1 MSEEK
6 ENMQENVIS
15 EGDVI
20 ENVHISPI
28 GNFNGSDSE
37 GNPVPETIDRESLEA
52 LAEKLN
58 AGDEVLFDA
67 DHQSTRAG
75 EDRNTRAAGWFS
87 KFFVDPVK
95 GLFGKLKLT
104 NWGKEL
110 ISGRE
115 YRYVSPTFGL
125 DENGKPVELYSI
137 AATNTPA
144 FAGAISPI
152 LNQAPTEEGNLE
164 ISTQEQELSDM
175 DIQKLKAEL
184 IEEILDTIHEE
195 LASMNAC
202 ATEKAK
208 ADDTASKAV
217 NEEAEAKPVDEKTK
231 LEASEKTKEDAGT
244 GTMEAAAE
252 VKEQTAEEKPAE
264 EKKDEEKPAE
274 EPANEEEKEVI
285 RIETLNS
292 SPIPTLNSR
301 RPAWKDMKPDEFIRW
316 IDSGAYKTAEL
327 D

>member
-6 ENMQENVIS
+6 ENLQENVIS

-28 GNFNGSDSE
+28 GVFNGSDGE

-75 EDRNTRAAGWFS
+75 EGRSTRAAGWFS

-152 LNQAPTEEGNLE
+152 LNQAPAGEGNLD
-164 ISTQEQELSDM
+164 ISTLEQELSDM
-175 DIQKLKAEL
+175 ELNKLKAEL
-184 IEEILDTIHEE
+184 IEEILETIHKEFP
-195 LASMNAC
+195 LMNAC

-208 ADDTASKAV
+208 ADETAGKAV
-217 NEEAEAKPVDEKTK
+217 NAADEGAETPADEKAKP
-231 LEASEKTKEDAGT
+231 EAAEEVKEGT
-244 GTMEAAAE
+244 GAVEAAAE
-252 VKEQTAEEKPAE
+252 VKEKPAEEKPVEEKPAE
-264 EKKDEEKPAE
+264 EKKAD
-274 EPANEEEKEVI
+274 EVI
-285 RIETLNS
+285 KIETLNS
-292 SPIPTLNSR
+292 SPAKPTLA
-301 RPAWKDMKPDEFIRW
+301 PQPEAWRSMSQKDFINW
-316 IDSGAYKTAEL
+316 IDSGAYRK
-327 D
+327 

>member
-1 MSEEK
+1 MNEEK
-6 ENMQENVIS
+6 ENLQENVIS

-152 LNQAPTEEGNLE
+152 LNQAPTEEGNLQ

-175 DIQKLKAEL
+175 ELNTLKAEL
-184 IEEILDTIHEE
+184 IKEILEAIHEE
-195 LASMNAC
+195 FASMNAC

-208 ADDTASKAV
+208 ADETAGKAVNEGTQMPVDEKAKPEAVEEMKEEEETASKAV
-217 NEEAEAKPVDEKTK
+217 NEGTEMPVDDKAK
-231 LEASEKTKEDAGT
+231 LEASEEIKE
-244 GTMEAAAE
+244 
-252 VKEQTAEEKPAE
+252 
-264 EKKDEEKPAE
+264 E
-274 EPANEEEKEVI
+274 EPAKEEVI

-301 RPAWKDMKPDEFIRW
+301 RPAWKDMSQKDFIQW
-316 IDSGAYKTAEL
+316 IESGAYRKTI
-327 D
+327 

>member
-6 ENMQENVIS
+6 ENLQENVIS

-37 GNPVPETIDRESLEA
+37 GNPVHETIDRESLEA

-75 EDRNTRAAGWFS
+75 EGRSTRAAGWFS

-104 NWGKEL
+104 KWGKEL

-125 DENGKPVELYSI
+125 DENGKPAELYSI

-152 LNQAPTEEGNLE
+152 LNQAPAEEGNLD

-202 ATEKAK
+202 ATEKPEEN
-208 ADDTASKAV
+208 ASKAV
-217 NEEAEAKPVDEKTK
+217 NEGTEMPADEKAE
-231 LEASEKTKEDAGT
+231 LEASEETREDGVV
-244 GTMEAAAE
+244 EAAAE
-252 VKEQTAEEKPAE
+252 VKEQTAEEQKA
-264 EKKDEEKPAE
+264 EEKPAE
-274 EPANEEEKEVI
+274 EVI
-285 RIETLNS
+285 KIETLNS
-292 SPIPTLNSR
+292 SPAKPTLA
-301 RPAWKDMKPDEFIRW
+301 PQPEAWRSMSQRDFINW
-316 IDSGAYKTAEL
+316 IESGAYRKTI
-327 D
+327 

>member
-6 ENMQENVIS
+6 DNLQENVIS

-28 GNFNGSDSE
+28 GNFNGSDSD

-75 EDRNTRAAGWFS
+75 EGRNTRAAGWFS

-152 LNQAPTEEGNLE
+152 LNQAPTEEGNLD
-164 ISTQEQELSDM
+164 ISTQEQEISDM
-175 DIQKLKAEL
+175 DIQKLKSEL

-202 ATEKAK
+202 ASEKAK
-208 ADDTASKAV
+208 TDDTASKAV
-217 NEEAEAKPVDEKTK
+217 NEGTEMPVDEKAKIET
-231 LEASEKTKEDAGT
+231 SEETKED
-244 GTMEAAAE
+244 GTMEAAVE
-252 VKEQTAEEKPAE
+252 VKEQTAEDKPAE
-264 EKKDEEKPAE
+264 EKKDEE
-274 EPANEEEKEVI
+274 VI
-285 RIETLNS
+285 KIETLNS
-292 SPIPTLNSR
+292 SPAKPTLA
-301 RPAWKDMKPDEFIRW
+301 PQPEAWRNMSQKDFINW
-316 IDSGAYKTAEL
+316 IESGAYRKTI
-327 D
+327 

>member
-6 ENMQENVIS
+6 GNLQENVIA

-28 GNFNGSDSE
+28 GNFNGSDGE

-75 EDRNTRAAGWFS
+75 EGRSTRAAGWFS

-104 NWGKEL
+104 KWGKEL

-152 LNQAPTEEGNLE
+152 LNQAPTGEGNLQ

-195 LASMNAC
+195 LSSMNAC
-202 ATEKAK
+202 ASGKAK
-208 ADDTASKAV
+208 ADETAGKAV
-217 NEEAEAKPVDEKTK
+217 NAVNAVNEGTEMPVDEKAK
-231 LEASEKTKEDAGT
+231 LEKVEEIKEGAGAT
-244 GTMEAAAE
+244 ETATETAAE
-252 VKEQTAEEKPAE
+252 VKEQTAEEKVEKPAE
-264 EKKDEEKPAE
+264 EKKAE
-274 EPANEEEKEVI
+274 EVI
-285 RIETLNS
+285 KIETLNS
-292 SPIPTLNSR
+292 SPARPTLA
-301 RPAWKDMKPDEFIRW
+301 PQPEAWRSMSQKDFINW
-316 IDSGAYKTAEL
+316 IESGAYKKTI
-327 D
+327 

>member
-6 ENMQENVIS
+6 ENLQENVIS

-28 GNFNGSDSE
+28 GNFNGSDSD

-75 EDRNTRAAGWFS
+75 EGRSTRAAGWFS

-104 NWGKEL
+104 KWGKEL

-152 LNQAPTEEGNLE
+152 LNQAPAEEGNLD
-164 ISTQEQELSDM
+164 ISTQEQEISNM
-175 DIQKLKAEL
+175 DIQKLKSE
-184 IEEILDTIHEE
+184 IFEEILEKLHEE
-195 LASMNAC
+195 SSSMNAC
-202 ATEKAK
+202 ATAK
-208 ADDTASKAV
+208 ADETAGKAV
-217 NEEAEAKPVDEKTK
+217 NEGTEMPADEKAK
-231 LEASEKTKEDAGT
+231 LEATEETKEDGT
-244 GTMEAAAE
+244 VEAAAE
-252 VKEQTAEEKPAE
+252 VKEQPAEQKVEKPV
-264 EKKDEEKPAE
+264 E
-274 EPANEEEKEVI
+274 EPAKEEEVI
-285 RIETLNS
+285 KIETLNS
-292 SPIPTLNSR
+292 SPAKPTLA
-301 RPAWKDMKPDEFIRW
+301 PQPEAWRNMSQKDFIQW
-316 IDSGAYKTAEL
+316 IESGAYRKTI
-327 D
+327 

>member
-6 ENMQENVIS
+6 ENLQENVIS

-28 GNFNGSDSE
+28 GNFSGSDGE

-75 EDRNTRAAGWFS
+75 EGRSTRAAGWFS

-104 NWGKEL
+104 KWGKEL

-152 LNQAPTEEGNLE
+152 LNQAPAGEGNL
-164 ISTQEQELSDM
+164 
-175 DIQKLKAEL
+175 
-184 IEEILDTIHEE
+184 
-195 LASMNAC
+195 
-202 ATEKAK
+202 
-208 ADDTASKAV
+208 
-217 NEEAEAKPVDEKTK
+217 
-231 LEASEKTKEDAGT
+231 
-244 GTMEAAAE
+244 
-252 VKEQTAEEKPAE
+252 
-264 EKKDEEKPAE
+264 
-274 EPANEEEKEVI
+274 
-285 RIETLNS
+285 
-292 SPIPTLNSR
+292 
-301 RPAWKDMKPDEFIRW
+301 
-316 IDSGAYKTAEL
+316 
-327 D
+327 

>member
-6 ENMQENVIS
+6 ENLQENVIS

-28 GNFNGSDSE
+28 GNFNGSDGE

-75 EDRNTRAAGWFS
+75 EGRSTRAAGWFS

-104 NWGKEL
+104 KWGKEL

-152 LNQAPTEEGNLE
+152 LNQAPAEEGNLD

-175 DIQKLKAEL
+175 ELNTLKAEL
-184 IEEILDTIHEE
+184 IKEILEAIHEE
-195 LASMNAC
+195 FASMNAC
-202 ATEKAK
+202 ATEKEK
-208 ADDTASKAV
+208 AGETAGKAV
-217 NEEAEAKPVDEKTK
+217 NAVNEGAEAPADEKAK
-231 LEASEKTKEDAGT
+231 PEAPE
-244 GTMEAAAE
+244 
-252 VKEQTAEEKPAE
+252 
-264 EKKDEEKPAE
+264 
-274 EPANEEEKEVI
+274 
-285 RIETLNS
+285 
-292 SPIPTLNSR
+292 
-301 RPAWKDMKPDEFIRW
+301 
-316 IDSGAYKTAEL
+316 
-327 D
+327 

>member
-6 ENMQENVIS
+6 DNLQENVIS

-28 GNFNGSDSE
+28 GNFNGSDSD

-58 AGDEVLFDA
+58 DGDEVLFDA

-75 EDRNTRAAGWFS
+75 EGRNTRAAGWFS

-152 LNQAPTEEGNLE
+152 LNQAPTEEGNLD
-164 ISTQEQELSDM
+164 ISTQEQEISDM

-202 ATEKAK
+202 ASEKAK
-208 ADDTASKAV
+208 TDDTASKAV
-217 NEEAEAKPVDEKTK
+217 NEGTEMPVDEKAKIET
-231 LEASEKTKEDAGT
+231 SEETKED
-244 GTMEAAAE
+244 GTMEAAVE
-252 VKEQTAEEKPAE
+252 VKEQTAEDNPAE
-264 EKKDEEKPAE
+264 EKKDEE
-274 EPANEEEKEVI
+274 VI
-285 RIETLNS
+285 KIETLNS
-292 SPIPTLNSR
+292 SPSKPTLA
-301 RPAWKDMKPDEFIRW
+301 PQPEAWRNMSQKDFINW
-316 IDSGAYKTAEL
+316 IESGAYRKTI
-327 D
+327 

>member
-1 MSEEK
+1 MNEEK
-6 ENMQENVIS
+6 ENLQENVIS

-28 GNFNGSDSE
+28 GNFNGSDSD

-75 EDRNTRAAGWFS
+75 EGRSTRAAGWFS

-152 LNQAPTEEGNLE
+152 LNQAPTEEGNLD
-164 ISTQEQELSDM
+164 ISTLEQEISDM
-175 DIQKLKAEL
+175 DIQKLKRE
-184 IEEILDTIHEE
+184 IFEEILEKLHEE
-195 LASMNAC
+195 ATLMNAC
-202 ATEKAK
+202 ATAK
-208 ADDTASKAV
+208 ADETAGKAV
-217 NEEAEAKPVDEKTK
+217 NEEAEAKPAEEAKAEEKPA
-231 LEASEKTKEDAGT
+231 EEKKEDGT
-244 GTMEAAAE
+244 VEAAAE
-252 VKEQTAEEKPAE
+252 VKEQTAEEPAKE
-264 EKKDEEKPAE
+264 EEEKDEE
-274 EPANEEEKEVI
+274 VI
-285 RIETLNS
+285 KIETLNS
-292 SPIPTLNSR
+292 SPAKPTLA
-301 RPAWKDMKPDEFIRW
+301 PQPEAWRSMSQKDFIQW
-316 IDSGAYKTAEL
+316 IESGAYKKTI
-327 D
+327 

>member
-6 ENMQENVIS
+6 DNLQENVIS

-28 GNFNGSDSE
+28 GNFNGSDSD

-75 EDRNTRAAGWFS
+75 EGRNTRAAGWFS

-125 DENGKPVELYSI
+125 DENGKPVDLYSI

-152 LNQAPTEEGNLE
+152 LNQAPTEEGNLD
-164 ISTQEQELSDM
+164 ISTQEQEISDM
-175 DIQKLKAEL
+175 DIQKLKTEL

-202 ATEKAK
+202 ASEKAK
-208 ADDTASKAV
+208 TDDTASKAV
-217 NEEAEAKPVDEKTK
+217 NEGTELPVDEKAK
-231 LEASEKTKEDAGT
+231 IEASEETKED
-244 GTMEAAAE
+244 GTMEADVE

-264 EKKDEEKPAE
+264 EKKDEEKKDE
-274 EPANEEEKEVI
+274 EVI
-285 RIETLNS
+285 KIETLNS
-292 SPIPTLNSR
+292 SPAKPTLA
-301 RPAWKDMKPDEFIRW
+301 PQPEAWRNMSQKDFINW
-316 IDSGAYKTAEL
+316 IESGAYRKTI
-327 D
+327 

>member
-6 ENMQENVIS
+6 DNLQENVIS

-28 GNFNGSDSE
+28 GNFNGSDSD

-75 EDRNTRAAGWFS
+75 EGRNTRAAGWFS

-152 LNQAPTEEGNLE
+152 LNQAPTEEGNLY
-164 ISTQEQELSDM
+164 ISTQEQEISDM

-202 ATEKAK
+202 ASQKAK
-208 ADDTASKAV
+208 ADDTDSKAV
-217 NEEAEAKPVDEKTK
+217 NEGTEMPVDEKAK
-231 LEASEKTKEDAGT
+231 LEASEETKED
-244 GTMEAAAE
+244 GTMEAAVE
-252 VKEQTAEEKPAE
+252 VKEQTAEEKPVE
-264 EKKDEEKPAE
+264 EKKDEE
-274 EPANEEEKEVI
+274 VI
-285 RIETLNS
+285 KIETLNS
-292 SPIPTLNSR
+292 SPAKPTLA
-301 RPAWKDMKPDEFIRW
+301 PQPEAWRNMSQKDFIQW
-316 IDSGAYKTAEL
+316 IESGAYRKTI
-327 D
+327 

>member
-6 ENMQENVIS
+6 ENLKDNVIS

-28 GNFNGSDSE
+28 GNFNGSDSD

-75 EDRNTRAAGWFS
+75 EGRNTRAAGWFS

-152 LNQAPTEEGNLE
+152 LNQAPTEEGNLD
-164 ISTQEQELSDM
+164 ISTQEQEISDM
-175 DIQKLKAEL
+175 ELNTLKAEL
-184 IEEILDTIHEE
+184 IKEILEAIHDEF
-195 LASMNAC
+195 ASMNAC
-202 ATEKAK
+202 ATEKA
-208 ADDTASKAV
+208 DETASKAV
-217 NEEAEAKPVDEKTK
+217 NEGTEAKPVDEKAN
-231 LEASEKTKEDAGT
+231 LEASEETKED
-244 GTMEAAAE
+244 GTMEAAVE
-252 VKEQTAEEKPAE
+252 VKEQPAEEKPAE
-264 EKKDEEKPAE
+264 EKKDEE
-274 EPANEEEKEVI
+274 VI
-285 RIETLNS
+285 KIETLNS
-292 SPIPTLNSR
+292 SPAKPTLA
-301 RPAWKDMKPDEFIRW
+301 PQPEAWRSMSQKDFIQW
-316 IDSGAYKTAEL
+316 IESGAYRK
-327 D
+327 

>member
-1 MSEEK
+1 MNEEK
-6 ENMQENVIS
+6 DNLQENVIS

-175 DIQKLKAEL
+175 ELNTLKAEL
-184 IEEILDTIHEE
+184 IKEILEAIHEE
-195 LASMNAC
+195 FASMNAC
-202 ATEKAK
+202 ATKK
-208 ADDTASKAV
+208 ADETASKAV
-217 NEEAEAKPVDEKTK
+217 NEGTEMPVDEKAK
-231 LEASEKTKEDAGT
+231 LEASEKIKEDGT
-244 GTMEAAAE
+244 VEAVEE
-252 VKEQTAEEKPAE
+252 VKEKPAEEKPAEEKPAE
-264 EKKDEEKPAE
+264 EKKDEE
-274 EPANEEEKEVI
+274 VI
-285 RIETLNS
+285 KIETLNS
-292 SPIPTLNSR
+292 SPAKPTLA
-301 RPAWKDMKPDEFIRW
+301 PQPEAWRNMSQKDFIQW
-316 IDSGAYKTAEL
+316 IESGAYRKTI
-327 D
+327 

>member
-6 ENMQENVIS
+6 ENLRENVIS

-20 ENVHISPI
+20 ENDHISPI
-28 GNFNGSDSE
+28 GNFNGSDGE

-75 EDRNTRAAGWFS
+75 EGRITRAAGWFS

-104 NWGKEL
+104 KWGKEL

-152 LNQAPTEEGNLE
+152 LNQAPNEEGNLE
-164 ISTQEQELSDM
+164 ISTQEQEISDM
-175 DIQKLKAEL
+175 DIQKLKREL
-184 IEEILDTIHEE
+184 FEELMDTLHEE
-195 LASMNAC
+195 FASMNAC
-202 ATEKAK
+202 ASGKAK
-208 ADDTASKAV
+208 ADETAGKAV
-217 NEEAEAKPVDEKTK
+217 NEGAETPVDEKAK
-231 LEASEKTKEDAGT
+231 LEASEEIKEDGVT
-244 GTMEAAAE
+244 EAAAE

-264 EKKDEEKPAE
+264 EKKAE
-274 EPANEEEKEVI
+274 EVI
-285 RIETLNS
+285 KIETLNS
-292 SPIPTLNSR
+292 SPAKPTLA
-301 RPAWKDMKPDEFIRW
+301 PQPEAWRNMKPDEFIRW
-316 IDSGAYKTAEL
+316 IDSGAYRKTI
-327 D
+327 

>member
-6 ENMQENVIS
+6 ENLQENVIS

-75 EDRNTRAAGWFS
+75 EGRSTRAAGWFS

-152 LNQAPTEEGNLE
+152 LNQAPTEEGNLQ

-217 NEEAEAKPVDEKTK
+217 NEGTEMPVDEKAK
-231 LEASEKTKEDAGT
+231 LEASEQTKEDAGT

-264 EKKDEEKPAE
+264 EKKDEE
-274 EPANEEEKEVI
+274 VI
-285 RIETLNS
+285 KIETLNS
-292 SPIPTLNSR
+292 SPAKPTLA
-301 RPAWKDMKPDEFIRW
+301 PQPEAWRNMSQKDFIQW
-316 IDSGAYKTAEL
+316 IESGAYRKTI
-327 D
+327 

>member
-1 MSEEK
+1 MTEEK
-6 ENMQENVIS
+6 YNLQENVIS

-75 EDRNTRAAGWFS
+75 EGRNTRAAGWFS

-95 GLFGKLKLT
+95 GLFGKLQLT

-152 LNQAPTEEGNLE
+152 LNQAPTEEGNLD
-164 ISTQEQELSDM
+164 ISTNLDITTQEQELSDM
-175 DIQKLKAEL
+175 ELNKLKTEL
-184 IEEILDTIHEE
+184 IEEILETIHKEFP
-195 LASMNAC
+195 SMNGC
-202 ATEKAK
+202 ASEKTK
-208 ADDTASKAV
+208 ADETSSKAV
-217 NEEAEAKPVDEKTK
+217 NEEAEMPVDEKAK
-231 LEASEKTKEDAGT
+231 LETSEETKED
-244 GTMEAAAE
+244 GTMEAAVE

-264 EKKDEEKPAE
+264 EKKDEE
-274 EPANEEEKEVI
+274 VI
-285 RIETLNS
+285 KIESLNS
-292 SPIPTLNSR
+292 SPAPTLS
-301 RPAWKDMKPDEFIRW
+301 PQPEAWRNMSQKDFINW
-316 IDSGAYKTAEL
+316 IESGAYRKTI
-327 D
+327 